1 MLCPRQILVL
11 DITPCDTIYKSM
23 PLQDKNFT
31 KVAETA
37 IKRLKKS
44 VRSVFQN
51 RWTRPT
57 GLDQGPA
64 SMLPAGRPRASRDV
78 TPSWALTIH
87 TTGKARETRKL
98 RAVLSKYHNLTGGM
112 HMHSKHSAASN
123 DASSSSSAVS
133 VAPTQAR
140 AEAEAMGAEVKDGT
154 RGDGV
159 NIVVNMPRSW
169 CTAPGQK
176 SAVDAIGD
184 PTTARARS
192 FTYL

>member
-37 IKRLKKS
+37 ILRLKKS

-51 RWTRPT
+51 KWTRPT

-98 RAVLSKYHNLTGGM
+98 RAVLSKYHNLTGG
-112 HMHSKHSAASN
+112 MHSKHSAASN

-176 SAVDAIGD
+176 SAADAISYHR
-184 PTTARARS
+184 PARS
-192 FTYL
+192 FRYL

>member
-37 IKRLKKS
+37 IKRLKRS

-51 RWTRPT
+51 KWTRPT

-87 TTGKARETRKL
+87 ATGKARETRKL

-112 HMHSKHSAASN
+112 HSKPSAASN
-123 DASSSSSAVS
+123 DASISSSAVS
-133 VAPTQAR
+133 VAATEAR
-140 AEAEAMGAEVKDGT
+140 AEAEAMGAVVKAE
-154 RGDGV
+154 RGEGV
-159 NIVVNMPRSW
+159 SILVNMPRSW
-169 CTAPGQK
+169 CTAPGQN
-176 SAVDAIGD
+176 SAVDAISN
-184 PTTARARS
+184 PINARPRK